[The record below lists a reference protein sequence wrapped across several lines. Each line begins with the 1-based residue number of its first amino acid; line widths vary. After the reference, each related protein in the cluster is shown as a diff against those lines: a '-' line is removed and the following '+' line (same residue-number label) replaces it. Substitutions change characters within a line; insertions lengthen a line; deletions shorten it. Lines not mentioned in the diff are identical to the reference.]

1 MKSEK
6 LLENFV
12 MAAVLAA
19 LAVVWCGCQPEE
31 PAKPGK
37 SEPKQADK
45 QESPAATG
53 EKAVST
59 TKPVAAEPATT
70 QSDTIDKGLTTS
82 GSTLNYTLGSG
93 SSEPAKGETPAAGK
107 ETKAVEAVPLVDNM
121 ADLERIDKCSPL
133 WIDKKNKTVV
143 LVGETC
149 QASYP
154 LEFFATLPDRN
165 YEAAV
170 VVTTPPYLVH
180 ACLVALGAEPGH
192 PAKFE
197 PKFEPATGTEIAIE
211 VRWKDKDG
219 KVKSAPAQQ
228 WIRNIQTKKALD
240 VNWVFA
246 GSIRRKNPKTG
257 KEFYAGNS
265 GDFVSVLNLPT
276 ATLDLPIRSTGAMES
291 RLFEGFVENM
301 PPANTPVTIIFK
313 PKVTKKAAAD
323 PEATKWMQDLQKDKG
338 GMKSGADSVFPPTG
352 PDDGKEDSKDEEK

>member
-12 MAAVLAA
+12 AAAVLAA
-19 LAVVWCGCQPEE
+19 VAVVWCGCQPDE

-37 SEPKQADK
+37 SEPKQAAK

-59 TKPVAAEPATT
+59 AKPVAAAPATT
-70 QSDTIDKGLTTS
+70 QSDTGTLTIS
-82 GSTLNYTLGSG
+82 GTLSSG
-93 SSEPAKGETPAAGK
+93 TSEPAKGETPAAGK

-121 ADLERIDKCSPL
+121 ADLTKIDHCSPA

-154 LEFFATLPDRN
+154 LEFFATLPDRD
-165 YEAAV
+165 YESVV
-170 VVTTPPYLVH
+170 VVTTPPYIVH
-180 ACLVALGAEPGH
+180 AALIVLGAKPGH
-192 PAKFE
+192 PVKFE
-197 PKFEPATGTEIAIE
+197 PKFEPATGTEVGIE

-219 KVKSAPAQQ
+219 KVKNAPAQQ

-240 VNWVFA
+240 TNWVFA
-246 GSIRRKNPKTG
+246 GSILRKDPQTG
-257 KEFYAGNS
+257 KEDYLANH
-265 GDFVSVLNLPT
+265 GDFVSVLNLPMS
-276 ATLDLPIRSTGAMES
+276 TLDLPIRSTGAMES
-291 RLFEGFVENM
+291 RLFEGFIENM
-301 PPANTPVTIIFK
+301 PPAKTPVTIIFK
-313 PKVTKKAAAD
+313 PKVTKEAAAD
-323 PEATKWMQDLQKDKG
+323 PDATKWMQDMQKDKG

-352 PDDGKEDSKDEEK
+352 PDDGKDDSKDEEK